1 MKKLVTL
8 TAILFLFQL
17 SFAQQKV
24 RTQLTGKVT
33 DANSGEPLQGASI
46 VIADSRIGTTTNAEG
61 IYTINNI
68 AAGHTILEVSYAG
81 YQTIV
86 DHVDITTSSQVNFQL
101 KRSVRE
107 YEGVTVTG
115 VAGATSIRKAPIP
128 ITRINKGE
136 LLVSPSTNIIDALS
150 RQPGVSQLSTGPAI
164 SKPVIRG
171 LGYNRLVTIN
181 DGVRQEGQQWGDE
194 HGIEIDENSVS
205 RVEILKGPA
214 SLIYGSDA
222 IAGVVN
228 IITTSPVPN
237 NTISGN
243 VLTSYQSNNRQRSI
257 FANIGGNNHGFNW
270 NAWGD
275 LTKADDYSNK
285 YDGKVFNSGFNSKNA
300 GGYIGYNG
308 SWGFSHLIVS
318 TFNQEIGV
326 IEGERNGDGSFEEAT
341 PTQHINHTKI
351 VADNIFSAGSGKIK
365 LNIGWQENRRR
376 EYESANNTNV
386 ADLYFDL
393 KTFNYHA
400 SYQFDDKNGWITSI
414 GLTGMKQVN
423 DNKGVETLIP
433 EYDMFDIGGFLYSQ
447 KTINKATVSGG
458 IRYDNR
464 SLKSRELIEN
474 NEVKFSGFNKHFS
487 NVSGSLGVSY
497 SPVSNLTLKLNV
509 ARGFRAPAVP
519 ELASNGAH
527 EGTNRYEFG
536 DPNLKSETTLQGD
549 ADIELSTEHVLF
561 TLSAFYNHIDNFIF
575 YSRLNSAAGGD
586 SLVNVDGE
594 MIQAFKFSQHTTDL
608 PGFEALIDI
617 HPHPLDWLHWEN
629 SFSYVR
635 GRFTEP
641 VGETRNV
648 PFIPAA
654 RWSSEIKTALFP
666 KAKSLKHTMFT
677 VEAVNYFRQND
688 PFTSYGT
695 ETTTPGYTLLNAGF
709 STEVHSS
716 KRKLFSIYVLG
727 NNLSD
732 RAYQNHL
739 SRLKYT
745 DENPVTGRVGVFNMG
760 RNFMVKLNVN
770 F

>member
-376 EYESANNTNV
+376 EYESANNTDM
-386 ADLYFDL
+386 ADIYFDL

-433 EYDMFDIGGFLYSQ
+433 EYDLFDIGGFLYSQ
-447 KTINKATVSGG
+447 KTINKATISGG

-527 EGTNRYEFG
+527 EGTNRYEFD

>member
-376 EYESANNTNV
+376 EYESANNTDM
-386 ADLYFDL
+386 ADIYFDL

>member
-275 LTKADDYSNK
+275 LTKADDYSNE

-376 EYESANNTNV
+376 EYESANNTDM
-386 ADLYFDL
+386 ADIYFDL